1 MTVSFLG
8 LFDIQYHFM
17 TSLLIHSFRFF
28 FVSSIKGLQLLHHHD
43 YFFLMNVESYRKGAP
58 NTVKSYLDPY
68 NRKTNKQWHKE
79 RFSLMSCDSPYLPVI
94 QAHLVALCLPIRKES
109 DRSHYS
115 FGKMAKVY
123 FFPCH
128 RLTLLPISP
137 GGPRGPWKTE
147 TKCSTLNLSAPL
159 RGLWIY
165 FCF

>member
-68 NRKTNKQWHKE
+68 NRKTNKQ
-79 RFSLMSCDSPYLPVI
+79 
-94 QAHLVALCLPIRKES
+94 
-109 DRSHYS
+109 
-115 FGKMAKVY
+115 
-123 FFPCH
+123 
-128 RLTLLPISP
+128 
-137 GGPRGPWKTE
+137 
-147 TKCSTLNLSAPL
+147 
-159 RGLWIY
+159 
-165 FCF
+165 